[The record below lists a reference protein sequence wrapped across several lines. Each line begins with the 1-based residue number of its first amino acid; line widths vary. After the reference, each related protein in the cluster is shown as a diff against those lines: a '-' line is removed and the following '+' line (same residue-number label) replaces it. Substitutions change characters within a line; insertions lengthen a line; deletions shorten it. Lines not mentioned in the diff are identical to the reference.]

1 MKRLLLFIFILT
13 LSYAS
18 MAQKK
23 EISQA
28 KEYVKKGTNL
38 DTAEKLMTTLLKD
51 SANRKNEK
59 IWNVLFDAVS
69 KQYDQ
74 GNEKL
79 YLKQKYDTASLFILG
94 RKMFSIL
101 ESLDSLDMKPDS
113 RGRVKLKYREKNAE
127 FLNGYRANLFN
138 GGAYFIS
145 KHNYQDAYDCF
156 NAYLDCAQQPLFS
169 RYKYSET
176 DKRIPQAAYW
186 AVYCGYKLKDTKMTL
201 RHTYLALKDTSH
213 YNYMLQ
219 FLADT
224 YKLEDDTVRYVGALT
239 EGFEKYPL
247 FPYFFPRLIEYYT
260 KKGDFDMAMKIA
272 DKALAVDSTNTVF
285 RFAKS
290 TVLLNVGKYAECISI
305 CDALIAKNDSLADAY
320 LNAGLAYFN
329 QAVELDKMT
338 QASQKRK
345 QKILSYYDK
354 AMPYMQKYRAL
365 APTQKEKWSIPL
377 YTIYLNL
384 NMGKEFDEIDKII
397 RNKN

>member
-176 DKRIPQAAYW
+176 DKRIPPG
-186 AVYCGYKLKDTKMTL
+186 CILGC
-201 RHTYLALKDTSH
+201 
-213 YNYMLQ
+213 
-219 FLADT
+219 
-224 YKLEDDTVRYVGALT
+224 
-239 EGFEKYPL
+239 
-247 FPYFFPRLIEYYT
+247 
-260 KKGDFDMAMKIA
+260 
-272 DKALAVDSTNTVF
+272 
-285 RFAKS
+285 
-290 TVLLNVGKYAECISI
+290 VLWV
-305 CDALIAKNDSLADAY
+305 
-320 LNAGLAYFN
+320 
-329 QAVELDKMT
+329 
-338 QASQKRK
+338 
-345 QKILSYYDK
+345 
-354 AMPYMQKYRAL
+354 
-365 APTQKEKWSIPL
+365 
-377 YTIYLNL
+377 
-384 NMGKEFDEIDKII
+384 
-397 RNKN
+397 